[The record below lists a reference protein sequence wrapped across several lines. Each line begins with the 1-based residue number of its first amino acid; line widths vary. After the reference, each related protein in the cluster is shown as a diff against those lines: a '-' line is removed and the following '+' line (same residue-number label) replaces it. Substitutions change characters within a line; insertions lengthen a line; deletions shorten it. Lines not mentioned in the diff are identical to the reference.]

1 MRVIGNQPS
10 KRIVSHLTL
19 AFGLWP
25 LAFSSAVLLAQQ
37 PDQDR
42 PVFRAGVNLVRLDV
56 RVVDEA
62 GRAVTD
68 LRQDEVAI
76 SEGSERRPI
85 LLFQRVA
92 GAGRSYVES
101 AQRTIA
107 SDVSTNQGAPQGQL
121 FVLVFD
127 QDHIRSGNEQ
137 PVRIAADAFLR
148 DRVRPHDRVAIYG
161 LPGPGPAQ
169 PFTANVQAARQQL
182 AQVRGGLE
190 RRASGAV
197 TEMTVAEAYEILRNN
212 EQVIQRFTA
221 PRPQDAGSGGS
232 ANTDDLARR
241 FAGDPTVMR
250 RLIRENAQTIVNRAD
265 VDARRFLQ
273 SLVDLLHG
281 FRGIDG
287 RKTVMVFSEGF
298 YPDNI
303 GRDLEDVAAAAAETY
318 SVIYAFDLNRRTDVT
333 SAASSADDAMETDN
347 RTTSLGSLAGETSG
361 QLLKDAGTRLESALG
376 SLLPDDGGYYL
387 IGFEPAVPEMGE
399 NAYRRM
405 KVQVTRPGARVISRT
420 GYAIGPTPTPADRR
434 AAIDTALRA
443 PFTQQ
448 GLRLEYTTYQGQAA
462 AAGLQRVVVSLVAE
476 LPVRRDAAGREEDAA
491 ADVVFVVRNSQTG
504 QVAASGSDRL
514 VLPARTAAGFST
526 GMSSWRVGFDLA
538 AGDYIMRCV
547 VREPGGIAGSADRR
561 FRVRAL
567 DRPDV
572 TASDL
577 ILDSPGETLAVRAR
591 GYTEGTLV
599 GTTRLYGPSAV
610 KLSNVVARLELTP
623 NVETPEPGAVGRA
636 VDGVFEEVVAAG
648 RSFTRDVRFAMP
660 LERLAAGTYLARATL
675 RVDGELVADLRRPVD
690 VIAGAPPAAAD
701 AHTAARPRDVLDG
714 ALAQRLMRQTASSSN
729 ELHRQ
734 AGASAERRQWAVV
747 LSELQHAPPQD
758 VTALVLRGLAQI
770 GREEYSAAAST
781 LDQAFN
787 ARSDDAALA
796 FVLGWAR
803 IGASDRTGA
812 VGAFRNAA
820 RLEPTMTAAYLAL
833 ANTYVAL
840 DQPALAVQAVE
851 AGLRELPESRELRAA
866 LASLKK

>member
-1 MRVIGNQPS
+1 MS
-10 KRIVSHLTL
+10 KRVGGRRIL

-62 GRAVTD
+62 GRAIVD
-68 LRQDEVAI
+68 LQPGEIAI
-76 SEGSERRPI
+76 SEGNRPRPI

-92 GAGRSYVES
+92 GAGGSYVES

-182 AQVRGGLE
+182 ADVRGGLE
-190 RRASGAV
+190 RQASGAV

-221 PRPQDAGSGGS
+221 PRPQDAGSGGT
-232 ANTDDLARR
+232 NTDDLVRR
-241 FAGDPTVMR
+241 FGGDPAVVR

-303 GRDLEDVAAAAAETY
+303 SRDLEDVAAAAAETY

-333 SAASSADDAMETDN
+333 SAVSSADNGMETDN
-347 RTTSLGSLAGETSG
+347 RTTSLGSLAAETSG

-387 IGFEPAVPEMGE
+387 IGFEPAAPETGAS
-399 NAYRRM
+399 AYRRV
-405 KVQVTRPGARVISRT
+405 KVQVSRPGARVISRT
-420 GYAIGPTPTPADRR
+420 GYAIGAAPTPADRR
-434 AAIDTALRA
+434 ASIDTALRA

-462 AAGLQRVVVSLVAE
+462 TAGLQRVVVSLVAE
-476 LPVRRDAAGREEDAA
+476 LPVRAAETPAGVDDGSS
-491 ADVVFVVRNSQTG
+491 ADVVFVVRNSRSG
-504 QVAASGSDRL
+504 QVAASGTDRL
-514 VLPARTAAGFST
+514 TLPVRTAAGFST
-526 GMSSWRVGFDLA
+526 GTSPWRVGFDLP
-538 AGDYIMRCV
+538 AGDYLMRCV
-547 VREPGGIAGSADRR
+547 VREPGGIIGSADRR

-567 DRPDV
+567 DGPEV
-572 TASDL
+572 TSSDL

-591 GYTEGTLV
+591 GYTQGTLI
-599 GTTRLYGPSAV
+599 GTTRLYGPSAA
-610 KLSNVVARLELTP
+610 KLSSVVARLELTP
-623 NVETPEPGAVGRA
+623 NVETPEPGDIGRA
-636 VDGVFEEVVAAG
+636 IDGVVEEVVAAG
-648 RSFTRDVRFAMP
+648 RSFSRDVRFAMP
-660 LERLAAGTYLARATL
+660 LEKLAAGTYVAHATL

-690 VIAGAPPAAAD
+690 VIPGAPPAAAD
-701 AHTAARPRDVLDG
+701 ARTTARPRDVLDG
-714 ALAQRLMRQTASSSN
+714 EPAQRLIRQLTSSPA
-729 ELHRQ
+729 ELHRR
-734 AGASAERRQWAVV
+734 AAANVERRQWAQA
-747 LSELQHAPPQD
+747 LSELEHAPAD
-758 VTALVLRGLAQI
+758 DALALVLRGLAQV
-770 GREEYSAAAST
+770 GREEYSAAAASLGT
-781 LDQAFN
+781 AFDK
-787 ARSDDAALA
+787 RTTDAPLA

-803 IGASDRTGA
+803 VGAADRTGA
-812 VGAFRNAA
+812 VSAFRNAA
-820 RLEPTMTAAYLAL
+820 RQEPRMIPAYLAL
-833 ANTYVAL
+833 ATTYVDL
-840 DQPALAVQAVE
+840 GHPELAIQSIE

-866 LASLKK
+866 LAALKK

>member
-1 MRVIGNQPS
+1 M
-10 KRIVSHLTL
+10 
-19 AFGLWP
+19 
-25 LAFSSAVLLAQQ
+25 
-37 PDQDR
+37 
-42 PVFRAGVNLVRLDV
+42 FRAGVNLVRLDV

-76 SEGSERRPI
+76 SEASDRRPI

-92 GAGRSYVES
+92 GAGASYVES

-182 AQVRGGLE
+182 AHVRGGLE

-212 EQVIQRFTA
+212 EQVIQRYTA

-232 ANTDDLARR
+232 ANTDDLVRR
-241 FAGDPTVMR
+241 FGGDPAVVR

-318 SVIYAFDLNRRTDVT
+318 SVIYTFDLNRRTDVT
-333 SAASSADDAMETDN
+333 SAVSSADDGMETDN
-347 RTTSLGSLAGETSG
+347 RTTSLGSLAAETSG

-376 SLLPDDGGYYL
+376 ALLPDDGGYYL
-387 IGFEPAVPEMGE
+387 IGFEPAAPETGDS
-399 NAYRRM
+399 AYRRV
-405 KVQVTRPGARVISRT
+405 KVQVSRPGARVISRT
-420 GYAIGPTPTPADRR
+420 GYAIGATPTPADRR
-434 AAIDTALRA
+434 ASIDTALRA

-448 GLRLEYTTYQGQAA
+448 ALRLEYTTYQGQAA

-476 LPVRRDAAGREEDAA
+476 LPVRPADAAAA
-491 ADVVFVVRNSQTG
+491 GDHPSADVVFVVRNSRTG
-504 QVAASGSDRL
+504 QVAASGSERL
-514 VLPARTAAGFST
+514 PLPVRTAAGFST
-526 GMSSWRVGFDLA
+526 GTSQWHVGFDLP
-538 AGDYIMRCV
+538 AGDYLMRCV
-547 VREPGGIAGSADRR
+547 VREPGGIIGSADRR

-567 DRPDV
+567 DGAEV
-572 TASDL
+572 TSSDL
-577 ILDSPGETLAVRAR
+577 ILVSHGETLAVRAR
-591 GYTEGTLV
+591 GYTEGTLI
-599 GTTRLYGPSAV
+599 GTTRLYGPSAA
-610 KLSNVVARLELTP
+610 KLSSVVARLELTP
-623 NVETPEPGAVGRA
+623 NVETPELGDIGRA
-636 VDGVFEEVVAAG
+636 IDGTVEEVVATG

-660 LERLAAGTYLARATL
+660 LEKLADGAYVARATL

-690 VIAGAPPAAAD
+690 VIVGAPPAAAAAD
-701 AHTAARPRDVLDG
+701 ARATGRPRDVLDG
-714 ALAQRLMRQTASSSN
+714 EPAQRLVRQVTSSPV
-729 ELHRQ
+729 ELHRR
-734 AGASAERRQWAVV
+734 AAANVEKRQWAEV
-747 LSELQHAPPQD
+747 LSDLQHAPAED
-758 VTALVLRGLAQI
+758 AVALVLRGLAQI
-770 GREEYSAAAST
+770 GREEYSAGAAS
-781 LDQAFN
+781 LGAAFDR
-787 ARSDDAALA
+787 RSTDAPLA

-803 IGASDRTGA
+803 IGAADRTGA
-812 VGAFRNAA
+812 ISAFRNAA
-820 RLEPTMTAAYLAL
+820 RQDPRMVPAYLAL
-833 ANTYVAL
+833 ATTYVDL
-840 DQPALAVQAVE
+840 GHPELAVQSIE

-866 LASLKK
+866 LAALRGRV